1 VAELGSRIREL
12 RSQRNMTLKELS
24 AKAKVSV
31 SHLSEIERARTQPT
45 ADKLAR
51 IAASLGV
58 SVTAI
63 TGGIEEASD
72 NQRGMPAGLEELQA
86 DPTLGAGLDD
96 EWVRLLSA
104 ISLHGRR
111 PRSKGDFLTL
121 YVLLQLYF
129 RGLSHR

>member
-12 RSQRNMTLKELS
+12 RGQRDMTLKELS
-24 AKAKVSV
+24 ATAKVSV
-31 SHLSEIERARTQPT
+31 SHLSEIERSRTQPT

-72 NQRGMPAGLEELQA
+72 NQLGMPAGLEELQA
-86 DPTLGAGLDD
+86 DPALGAGLDG

-111 PRSKGDFLTL
+111 PRSKSDFLTL
-121 YVLLQLYF
+121 YLILQLYF
-129 RGLSHR
+129 RGLSHH

>member
-12 RSQRNMTLKELS
+12 RSQRDMTLKELS
-24 AKAKVSV
+24 AKAAVSV

-72 NQRGMPAGLEELQA
+72 NQMPAGLEELQA

-104 ISLHGRR
+104 ISLDGRR
-111 PRSKGDFLTL
+111 PRSKSDFLTL
-121 YVLLQLYF
+121 YVLLRLYF